1 MNLLNERSSNL
12 AQCLFPL
19 MAGIGLGMLFHAPY
33 QVFIKSLKPHEIA
46 TGTGAFFLVRFTG
59 ATVGLVSGNQ
69 CHPVKVRLKVPQ
81 AVSGSVFYEK
91 LGDRIPPGQWSGPS
105 INFGLLKSIMPLS
118 LQSEVL
124 HAVSTSIQVCLS
136 ATDLESLSIRDCRSS
151 GLSVHPA
158 SD

>member
-1 MNLLNERSSNL
+1 MYLLDERSSSVT
-12 AQCLFPL
+12 QCIFPL
-19 MAGIGLGMLFHAPY
+19 MAGIGIGMLFHAPY

-59 ATVGLVSGNQ
+59 ATVGLVSRNR
-69 CHPVKVRLKVPQ
+69 CHLVNVWLKVPQ
-81 AVSGSVFYEK
+81 AVSGSVFWDN
-91 LGDRIPPGQWSGPS
+91 LGDRTPPDQWSGPS
-105 INFGLLKSIMPLS
+105 INFGLLKSILPLS

-136 ATDLESLSIRDCRSS
+136 ATDLESLSIRDHRSS
-151 GLSVHPA
+151 GPSVHPA